1 MNVVNIFNNSPM
13 WELRAMRCARARMT
27 EHISLKFLNK
37 TTGRALVI
45 SPGPCGLIKDILDFL
60 HPAIHIFSS
69 KSWTPPSL
77 LSVLWCCWSEY
88 CMTGSGLAGVWWRS
102 WWMIPNHWLSDSGVW
117 ISSCYIITPLTPS
130 RWTSNFVYYIRGR
143 EDRLFYFFFLW
154 NPSMF
159 SMVCGPHSFWQRDR
173 KNHLTHFSIWCPPKT
188 KSNFPQYFINQTCS
202 MTLLPTQEIQMH
214 FTCI

>member
-1 MNVVNIFNNSPM
+1 MNVGNIFNNSPM

-88 CMTGSGLAGVWWRS
+88 CMTGSGLAGVWWWCSIVRNETISRGLLSLDAKSLALAAASRS
-102 WWMIPNHWLSDSGVW
+102 RVHKWQLVCDWGGDQSKAPLHGNDHRG
-117 ISSCYIITPLTPS
+117 SSRFNQDNGTPEICFDKSYFQVNTLDLHTYMWAMCY
-130 RWTSNFVYYIRGR
+130 
-143 EDRLFYFFFLW
+143 
-154 NPSMF
+154 
-159 SMVCGPHSFWQRDR
+159 
-173 KNHLTHFSIWCPPKT
+173 
-188 KSNFPQYFINQTCS
+188 
-202 MTLLPTQEIQMH
+202 LLVPVLI
-214 FTCI
+214 

>member
-1 MNVVNIFNNSPM
+1 MNVGNIFNNSPM

-45 SPGPCGLIKDILDFL
+45 SPGPCGLVKDILDFL

-88 CMTGSGLAGVWWRS
+88 CMTGRGLAGVWWWS

-143 EDRLFYFFFLW
+143 EDRLF
-154 NPSMF
+154 
-159 SMVCGPHSFWQRDR
+159 
-173 KNHLTHFSIWCPPKT
+173 
-188 KSNFPQYFINQTCS
+188 
-202 MTLLPTQEIQMH
+202 
-214 FTCI
+214 